1 MITGHTIHKLLEQP
15 TALDNTQVEELLQSH
30 KQWPFFAIPQ
40 LLLQFHTNGNARNL
54 PLEEMLGHNPVIFH
68 YWSEPLQWGTNRLET
83 DNATPPRFKNWMA
96 FEESILEH
104 EKEGKKQDYFSSQG
118 IEVPNDIPA
127 FVEESNGTDD
137 SVDQSLMVVMSFGEW
152 LQFLQRKTKKEQEEE
167 EDKRALKALWQKQKM
182 AEAIEEENDEIPATV
197 FEMAVNSISRE
208 DGIVSES
215 MAVVYEKQGKIAEA
229 INIYKKLSLN
239 NPEKSTYFAD
249 KIENLQK
256 EI

>member
-1 MITGHTIHKLLEQP
+1 LTTGQTIHRLLEQP
-15 TALDNTQVEELLQSH
+15 SQLDNVQVDELLQTH
-30 KQWPFFAIPQ
+30 KQWPYFAVPQ
-40 LLLQFHTNGNARNL
+40 LLLQYHTNGNTRNL
-54 PLEEMLGHNPVIFH
+54 ALEELLGYNPVIFH
-68 YWSEPLQWGTNRLET
+68 YWTEPMDWGVNRIET
-83 DNATPPRFKNWMA
+83 ESAAPKFKNWMA
-96 FEESILEH
+96 FEESMLEH
-104 EKEGKKQDYFSSQG
+104 EKEHKKQDYFSSQG
-118 IEVPNDIPA
+118 INVSNDIPA
-127 FVEESNGTDD
+127 FAAENNNEDTQ
-137 SVDQSLMVVMSFGEW
+137 VDKSLMVVMSFAEW

-239 NPEKSTYFAD
+239 NPEKSTYFAE